1 MKQRET
7 RLQLHC
13 SALKA
18 VSPSP
23 PHAGCDRLRHVAV
36 ARAARDDRM
45 RDGEIQL
52 TVSARIVLETMG
64 SPAPFSV
71 SKIVVKSLE
80 SAKIDHVFL
89 VPGKMIYPLLE
100 AIDES
105 PAIRAIVS
113 AHETGSAFMA
123 DGYARASRKF
133 GVCIGISGP
142 GTMNFVPG
150 MAAAQADQIPI
161 LYIAGG
167 VSSRA
172 EGKGAFQ
179 DATLGGIFES
189 GVVRNL
195 VDNVIELKNKENA
208 QAEMRRATDGL
219 NWMRRGRTFI
229 SIPIDVQKQEIPSGQ
244 DGTRQPYDHGEFN
257 VCEVP
262 ASRVALDA
270 LCKEYLLKSKKVAFL
285 IGSRGNDAD
294 TAKALLEVAEKFH
307 IPVATTLSGKGAFPE
322 HHVLALGIY
331 GFSSHSRAVHVIN
344 SDGLDALV
352 VFGSDLNQRDSMNWS
367 KKLTAG
373 KELIIFDDSFNPPA
387 MGHVAH
393 GRIFSG
399 IGATFRVLS
408 QTDTDSSAGFVKVL
422 EARKA
427 WVTEL
432 NQTPLYDHRFEQASV
447 PVLPGDRSLYPGDVV
462 KRLCQLL
469 PKDSNV
475 VVDSGAHR
483 IFMAHY
489 WLSSGIGNYFSSS
502 SLAPMGWAIAAG
514 IGIKLAAPKR
524 PCIVVTGDGCML
536 MHGTEIQT
544 AARYGVRMIYVVLNN
559 SAHGAI
565 HIDAINNGSIS
576 EQFSKLPR
584 HDWTAFASSLGV
596 AARRVEHLDDL
607 EDVLSEASRY
617 NGPFLIEVMTG
628 VFPAPNRYYAQSA
641 ACS

>member
-7 RLQLHC
+7 RLQLVC

-23 PHAGCDRLRHVAV
+23 HAGCRRFRLVVV
-36 ARAARDDRM
+36 ARALRDDRM

-52 TVSARIVLETMG
+52 TVSAQIVLETMG

-71 SKIVVKSLE
+71 SKTVVKSLE

-89 VPGKMIYPLLE
+89 VPGKLIYPLLE

-105 PAIRAIVS
+105 SSIRAIVG

-150 MAAAQADQIPI
+150 MAAAQADQIPM

-179 DATLGGIFES
+179 DATLSGIFES
-189 GVVRNL
+189 GVVGNL
-195 VDNVIELKNKENA
+195 VENVIELKNKENI

-219 NWMRRGRTFI
+219 NWMRRVRSFV
-229 SIPIDVQKQEIPSGQ
+229 SIPIDIQKQEVPSGQ
-244 DGTRQPYDHGEFN
+244 DVTRQLYEHGEFN

-262 ASRVALDA
+262 ASRAALDA
-270 LCKEYLLKSKKVAFL
+270 LCNQYLLKSKKVAFL
-285 IGSRGNDAD
+285 IGSRGNDPE
-294 TAKALLEVAEKFH
+294 TARVLLEVAEKFH

-322 HHVLALGIY
+322 EHVLALGIY

-344 SDGLDALV
+344 SDALDALV

-367 KKLTAG
+367 KKLSAG
-373 KELIIFDDSFNPPA
+373 KELIIFDDSFDPPA
-387 MGHVAH
+387 TGHIAH
-393 GRIFSG
+393 SRIFSG

-408 QTDTDSSAGFVKVL
+408 QTDTGSSTDFVKVL
-422 EARKA
+422 ETRKA
-427 WVTEL
+427 WVAEV
-432 NQTPLYDHRFEQASV
+432 NQTPLYDHQFERVTDRVSR
-447 PVLPGDRSLYPGDVV
+447 GDRSLYPGDVV

-469 PKDSNV
+469 PKDNNV

-514 IGIKLAAPKR
+514 IGIKLAAPTR

-536 MHGTEIQT
+536 MHGMEIQT
-544 AARYGVRMIYVVLNN
+544 AARYRVRMIYVVLNN

-565 HIDAINNGSIS
+565 HIDAISNGSIS
-576 EQFSKLPR
+576 EQFTKLPR

-596 AARRVEHLDDL
+596 AARMVERLDDL

-617 NGPFLIEVMTG
+617 DGPFLIEVMAG
-628 VFPAPNRYYAQSA
+628 VFPAPNRYYAESA